1 MAKHW
6 RTLRLPGF
14 SDCFC
19 TECDVGRGRP
29 VTKKILLE
37 RTNLPLEGYSRALY
51 VPLGGSRTL
60 MEDASLKFVSPCSV
74 ISPLVCPSA
83 LALLMPEA
91 VGAFSSFLASIAA
104 AFSFFGLYSSAF
116 FFLLGLLLPFL
127 FLRLSLLFLPLLPF
141 FSSFLGSGFNLDGLC
156 NCLRPSFQPGWVM

>member
-6 RTLRLPGF
+6 RTLLLPGF

-19 TECDVGRGRP
+19 AECDVGRGRP

-51 VPLGGSRTL
+51 VPLGGSRTR
-60 MEDASLKFVSPCSV
+60 MEDASLKFMSPCSV

-91 VGAFSSFLASIAA
+91 VGAFSSFLAYSSRFFLFWPLQQRLFLLAWPSSS
-104 AFSFFGLYSSAF
+104 FSFSSTFSSFSSSSSIF
-116 FFLLGLLLPFL
+116 FF
-127 FLRLSLLFLPLLPF
+127 FLRLS
-141 FSSFLGSGFNLDGLC
+141 
-156 NCLRPSFQPGWVM
+156 FQPRRVM